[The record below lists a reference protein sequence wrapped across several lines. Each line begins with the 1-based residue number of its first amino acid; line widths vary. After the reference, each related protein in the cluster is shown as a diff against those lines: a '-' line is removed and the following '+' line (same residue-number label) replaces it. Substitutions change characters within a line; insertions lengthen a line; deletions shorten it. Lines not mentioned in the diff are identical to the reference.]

1 MLCIY
6 SKCNYEYLETLQG
19 TVAPHL
25 QTILK
30 DAISPTNESAEKR
43 KKRSTKSIS
52 LNNDTLSNING
63 KESTIG
69 NKPMYGCPPGFEKV
83 SEYLCLHL
91 SQNSTGHTNKYTFAQ
106 SKFYCENKGNGAK
119 VLSISNSA
127 DALALW
133 KWISNHFFSI
143 FNQ

>member
-6 SKCNYEYLETLQG
+6 SNCNYGYLETLQG
-19 TVAPHL
+19 PVAPNL
-25 QTILK
+25 QTTLK
-30 DAISPTNESAEKR
+30 DAISPTNQSAEKR

-52 LNNDTLSNING
+52 LNNDTHSNING
-63 KESTIG
+63 KESTISS
-69 NKPMYGCPPGFEKV
+69 KPMYGCPSDFEKV

-127 DALALW
+127 EALALW
-133 KWISNHFFSI
+133 KWISKHFLLV
-143 FNQ
+143 